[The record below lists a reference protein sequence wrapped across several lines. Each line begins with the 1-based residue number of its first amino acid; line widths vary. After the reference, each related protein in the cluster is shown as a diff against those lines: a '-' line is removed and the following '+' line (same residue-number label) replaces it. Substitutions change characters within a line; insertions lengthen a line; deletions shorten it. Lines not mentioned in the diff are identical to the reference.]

1 MYDEI
6 YEVFKEVAED
16 NINRELFNH
25 SKESAEDTIEDI
37 KNNKLLI
44 YTAFTGSY
52 DSLKEPVSL
61 FSSRCHIEKAGV
73 QFLATDLLL

>member
-37 KNNKLLI
+37 
-44 YTAFTGSY
+44 
-52 DSLKEPVSL
+52 
-61 FSSRCHIEKAGV
+61 
-73 QFLATDLLL
+73 